1 MADQKHEGENTS
13 ADENKALIRRY
24 FEAIDAACEAGNA
37 NILDEF
43 LAPDF
48 LTHTPFPGVPPT
60 REGAKQTFMA
70 FVASA
75 PGTHV
80 VEDMIAEGDKVVGRI
95 TANGAHEGELL
106 GIPRTGK
113 QIRMTGMTIWRI
125 ADGKIVEH
133 WSEMNVLGLL
143 QQLGVSPT
151 PG

>member
-1 MADQKHEGENTS
+1 MS
-13 ADENKALIRRY
+13 AEENKTLIRRY

-37 NILDEF
+37 GILDEF

-48 LTHTPFPGVPPT
+48 VTHTPFPGVPPT
-60 REGAKQTFMA
+60 REGAKQVFMA

-80 VEDMIAEGDKVVGRI
+80 VEDLIAEGDRVAARI
-95 TANGAHEGELL
+95 TADGTHEGELL

-133 WSEMNVLGLL
+133 WSEMNVLDLMR
-143 QQLGVSPT
+143 QLGAIPA
-151 PG
+151 PR

>member
-1 MADQKHEGENTS
+1 MS
-13 ADENKALIRRY
+13 AEENKALIRRY
-24 FEAIDAACEAGNA
+24 FEAIDAACITGNA

-48 LTHTPFPGVPPT
+48 VTHTPFPGVAPN
-60 REGAKQTFMA
+60 REGMKQVFMA

-75 PGTHV
+75 PGSHV
-80 VEDMIAEGDKVVGRI
+80 VEDLIAEGDKVVGRI
-95 TANGAHEGELL
+95 TANGTHEGQLL

-113 QIRMTGMTIWRI
+113 KIRMTGTTIWRI

-133 WSEMNVLGLL
+133 WSEIDVAGLL
-143 QQLGVSPT
+143 QQLGALPI

>member
-1 MADQKHEGENTS
+1 MS
-13 ADENKALIRRY
+13 AEENKALIRRY
-24 FEAIDAACEAGNA
+24 FEAIDAACKAGNA
-37 NILDEF
+37 GILDEF

-48 LTHTPFPGVPPT
+48 VTHTPFPGMTPT
-60 REGAKQTFMA
+60 REGAKQQFMA

-75 PGTHV
+75 PGSHV
-80 VEDMIAEGDKVVGRI
+80 VEDLIAEGDKVVGRI
-95 TANGAHEGELL
+95 SAYGTHEAELL

-133 WSEMNVLGLL
+133 WSETDVAGLL
-143 QQLGVSPT
+143 QQLGALPI

>member
-1 MADQKHEGENTS
+1 
-13 ADENKALIRRY
+13 
-24 FEAIDAACEAGNA
+24 
-37 NILDEF
+37 
-43 LAPDF
+43 
-48 LTHTPFPGVPPT
+48 
-60 REGAKQTFMA
+60 MA

-80 VEDMIAEGDKVVGRI
+80 VEDLIAEGDRVVGRI
-95 TANGAHEGELL
+95 TANGTHEGELL

-151 PG
+151 PR

>member
-1 MADQKHEGENTS
+1 MSTE
-13 ADENKALIRRY
+13 ENKALIRRY

-48 LTHTPFPGVPPT
+48 VTHSPFPGTPPT
-60 REGAKQTFMA
+60 REGAKQIFMA

-75 PGTHV
+75 PGTHI
-80 VEDMIAEGDKVVGRI
+80 VEDLIAEGDKVVGRI
-95 TANGAHEGELL
+95 TANGTHDGELL

-113 QIRMTGMTIWRI
+113 QISMTGMTIWRI

-133 WSEMNVLGLL
+133 WSQMDTLGLL
-143 QQLGVSPT
+143 QQLGAI
-151 PG
+151 PGPR